1 MFIVYSN
8 IIIIVGLDFLI
19 DSDKNFF
26 LIILKDDL
34 RMFYVSDF
42 KYSCYIVLNIINLIG
57 M

>member
-1 MFIVYSN
+1 M
-8 IIIIVGLDFLI
+8 IIVGLDFLI

-26 LIILKDDL
+26 LFIVKDDL